1 MPLAIAPGEGTPDPS
16 LPMTRLRY
24 RETSAGTVLTTPLWS
39 PSMRIL
45 IADADRNFLE
55 SFQSYMWDCG
65 HDAEFATT
73 GLECSAILYRFIPDV
88 LIIERDLLWGGCDGI
103 LAKMRDSADLSR
115 IPVII
120 LASDPQEAAAKLASP
135 NIVARM
141 KKSCQLRDA
150 LEQIL
155 SAVGPLHPRSDNS
168 SRERLRSLSQ

>member
-1 MPLAIAPGEGTPDPS
+1 
-16 LPMTRLRY
+16 
-24 RETSAGTVLTTPLWS
+24 
-39 PSMRIL
+39 MRIL

-65 HDAEFATT
+65 HDAELATS

-120 LASDPQEAAAKLASP
+120 LESDPDETGADLASP

-141 KKSCQLRDA
+141 EKPYHMRET

-155 SAVGPLHPRSDNS
+155 SAVGPLHPGSDNG
-168 SRERLRSLSQ
+168 SRDRPRSLSH